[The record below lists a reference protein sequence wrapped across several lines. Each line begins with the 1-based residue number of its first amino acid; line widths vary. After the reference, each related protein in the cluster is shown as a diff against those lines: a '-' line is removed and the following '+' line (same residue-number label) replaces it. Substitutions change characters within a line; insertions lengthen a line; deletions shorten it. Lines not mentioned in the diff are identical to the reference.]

1 MRSDETLEKNTEHSQ
16 SIITSIWSKYI
27 FTVAK
32 MLQVTCVDRWDSY
45 FTNILVLYYLY
56 DILLYHKKYVK

>member
-32 MLQVTCVDRWDSY
+32 MLLITCVDSY
-45 FTNILVLYYLY
+45 FTKILVLYYFLFCIIKNMLSN
-56 DILLYHKKYVK
+56 IL